1 MLYLDLRGIMF
12 LKIPVWLG
20 HELFGRCRPDGLN
33 AKHPQQYGRYN
44 KQARLYFGRCNGN
57 YHPPRTVIRSSTSEQ
72 IGCCRKRF
80 TGIVACLQPVCPKQ
94 LVHFTFHTRSTTM
107 RGDRYPIFQR
117 HKSLGYHQRGILLSA
132 SYGEHERLCRRSASG
147 LKMIAVTAR

>member
-107 RGDRYPIFQR
+107 RGDRYPIF
-117 HKSLGYHQRGILLSA
+117 RGISLSDTTTVTF
-132 SYGEHERLCRRSASG
+132 SCQL
-147 LKMIAVTAR
+147 VTASMKDFAEDLQAD